1 MTTSTARHSPAQAPQ
16 PPEKPSP
23 LRALLALARNT
34 WRGLT
39 GMRTALMLLFLL
51 ALAALPGALLPQRM
65 LNEQR
70 VSQYLTAHPT
80 IGPLL
85 DKTGF
90 FDVFSSPWFAAIY
103 LLLTV
108 SLIGCIAPRTTE
120 YARACRAR
128 PVRTPSN
135 LERLPHHASGTLDAP
150 PDEVL
155 TSVTGKLRGWR
166 TEVSSDDAG
175 TTTVSAEKGYLRE
188 AGNLVFHVALLGLL
202 VAVAVGKLYGYS
214 GQVIVLA
221 DGSQFCNT
229 GILNY
234 DSFTAGDLV
243 DGTDLTP
250 FCVKVNDFAARYQP
264 NGQVEHYLGHV
275 GYQDADQ
282 VTSGDTTHW
291 KPYSL
296 EVNSPLR
303 LDGDRVYLLGNGY
316 APRFTVTFP
325 DGTTRTQTTQWKPAD
340 ELTMLSEGATK
351 FDRPGA
357 DERTERTSQLAISGL
372 LAPTSSEGKVIT
384 SLYPALLNP
393 EVAVIVYRGDLGLN
407 DGRGQSIFEV
417 DQDQITSGALKK
429 VAMRNLFPG
438 ESVKLDDG
446 TSVRFDD
453 VTQWVN
459 LQVSHDPA
467 QLAVL
472 VFAVVMLLGL
482 GTSLTVKRRRFW
494 ARITPAQASGRTV
507 MELGG
512 LAKTDQAG
520 YGEEFDRLR
529 DELLPSHLNKEG
541 DT

>member
-1 MTTSTARHSPAQAPQ
+1 MTTSTAPRNAAQSPQ
-16 PPEKPSP
+16 PPDRPSP
-23 LRALLALARNT
+23 LRSLLALARNT

-70 VSQYLTAHPT
+70 VSQYLTDHPT
-80 IGPLL
+80 VGPLL

-108 SLIGCIAPRTTE
+108 SLIGCIAPRTVE

-135 LERLPHHASGTLDAP
+135 LSRLPHHASGTVESR
-150 PDEVL
+150 PDQVL
-155 TSVTGKLRGWR
+155 SSVTGQLRGWR
-166 TEVSSDDAG
+166 TEVATDKTG
-175 TTTVSAEKGYLRE
+175 VTTVSAEKGYLRE
-188 AGNLVFHVALLGLL
+188 AGNLIFHIALLGLL
-202 VAVAVGKLYGYS
+202 VAVAIGKLYSYS

-221 DGSQFCNT
+221 NGSQFCNT

-243 DGTDLTP
+243 DGTDLSP
-250 FCVKVNDFAARYQP
+250 FCLKADELAVRFQP
-264 NGQVEHYLGHV
+264 NGQVEHYRAEL

-282 VTSGDTTHW
+282 VITGDSTDW
-291 KPYSL
+291 KPYQL

-303 LDGDRVYLLGNGY
+303 LDDDRVYLLGTGY
-316 APRFTVTFP
+316 APRFTVRFP
-325 DGTTRTQTTQWKPAD
+325 DGTTRTQTTQWKAAD
-340 ELTMLSEGATK
+340 ELSMLSEGATK
-351 FDRPGA
+351 FDRPGV
-357 DERTERTSQLAISGL
+357 DERTQRTSQLAISGL
-372 LAPTSSEGKVIT
+372 LAPTSSEGKIIT

-407 DGRGQSIFEV
+407 NGRGQSIFEV
-417 DQDQITSGALKK
+417 DQDQVKSGALKK

-438 ESVKLDDG
+438 QSVTLDDG

-459 LQVSHDPA
+459 LQISHDPA

-472 VFAVVMLLGL
+472 IFAVLMLLGL

-494 ARITPAQASGRTV
+494 ARITVADTPGRTV

-529 DELLPSHLNKEG
+529 DELWRSHSNKEAG
-541 DT
+541 T